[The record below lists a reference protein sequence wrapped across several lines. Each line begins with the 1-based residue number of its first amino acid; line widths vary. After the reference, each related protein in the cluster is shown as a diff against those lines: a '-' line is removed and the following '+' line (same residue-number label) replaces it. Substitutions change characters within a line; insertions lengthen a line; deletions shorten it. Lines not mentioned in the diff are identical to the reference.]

1 MLKITGN
8 KGCRS
13 PLPPSMLKVSKDEH
27 IYIVFSKTPY
37 KMGRF
42 IRFITGGRYNHV
54 SVSPVEDLSLLYSF
68 ARRYRKA
75 PFYGGFVRET
85 ASRFKRKGKMSN
97 VMICAVPVTRDAREQ
112 LIERL
117 SQMEKESEKYL
128 YNLFSAVCVPM
139 KKRIFIRDAYTCV
152 EFILTVL
159 RSVGLDF
166 NEQAFYSINELSGN
180 LSVYKIYEGPFPE
193 LCGDAVTDEYDRDV
207 SYLFRYGS
215 LIKQVNTL
223 AGRMLH

>member
-1 MLKITGN
+1 MLKVTGN
-8 KGCRS
+8 KGCRAA
-13 PLPPSMLKVSKDEH
+13 LPSAMLKESKDEH

-42 IRFITGGRYNHV
+42 IRLITGGRYNHV

-68 ARRYRKA
+68 ARRYREA
-75 PFYGGFVRET
+75 PFCGGFVRES
-85 ASRFKRKGKMSN
+85 ASRFKIKGKTSN
-97 VMICAVPVTRDAREQ
+97 VMICAVPVTREAREE
-112 LIERL
+112 LIDRL
-117 SQMEKESEKYL
+117 SKMEKDSERYV
-128 YNLFSAVCVPM
+128 YNLFSAICVPI

-166 NEQAFYSINELSGN
+166 NEQAFYSIDELVGN

-193 LCGDAVTDEYDRDV
+193 LGGAVSDEYDREV
-207 SYLFRYGS
+207 SYLFKYGS